1 MGCILTGAVMS
12 DKTDK
17 TIVINVSTRKTH
29 PLYKKQY
36 TRNTRFM
43 AHDPKN
49 EAKIGDLVE
58 ISETRPISTKKR
70 FILTKIIKRGGIH
83 FEEKDATA
91 DVPEEE
97 VTKKAAVVK
106 PEQKEEK

>member
-1 MGCILTGAVMS
+1 MGRILSGTVMS

-49 EAKIGDLVE
+49 EAEVGDLVE
-58 ISETRPISTKKR
+58 ISETRPISAKKR
-70 FILTKIIKRGGIH
+70 FILTKIVKRSGVH

-97 VTKKAAVVK
+97 VIKEVATVPK
-106 PEQKEEK
+106 QKEDK

>member
-1 MGCILTGAVMS
+1 MGRILTGVVVS

-29 PLYKKQY
+29 ALYKKQY

-43 AHDPKN
+43 AHDAKN

-58 ISETRPISTKKR
+58 VSETRPISAKKR
-70 FILTKIIKRGGIH
+70 FVMTKIIKRGGVH
-83 FEEKDATA
+83 FEETDATA

-97 VTKKAAVVK
+97 VSKEAIVK
-106 PEQKEEK
+106 PEQKDEK

>member
-1 MGCILTGAVMS
+1 MGHVLTGTVVS

-17 TIVINVSTRKTH
+17 TIVINVSARKTH

-43 AHDPKN
+43 AHDADN
-49 EAKIGDLVE
+49 QAKIGDLVE
-58 ISETRPISTKKR
+58 ISETRPISAKKR
-70 FILTKIIKRGGIH
+70 FILTKIIKRGGVH
-83 FEEKDATA
+83 FEETDATA

-97 VTKKAAVVK
+97 ISKETVAK
-106 PEQKEEK
+106 PGLKEEK